1 MNMTKKV
8 FIYIVI
14 RYPYVMCDNKLKEI
28 NIENCACYHLGD
40 VMKMNDLYFENIILD
55 KKLYEDIYIYYLGYK
70 IPYRL
75 TSLHIIF
82 HKING

>member
-28 NIENCACYHLGD
+28 NIKNCACYHLGD
-40 VMKMNDLYFENIILD
+40 VMKMNDLYFW
-55 KKLYEDIYIYYLGYK
+55 KYYT
-70 IPYRL
+70 R
-75 TSLHIIF
+75 
-82 HKING
+82 